1 MVAFRQ
7 VPGEGEVFFDH
18 LAHFVPDMNAASA
31 ALEAL
36 GFVLTP
42 FTEQRNRTPQGF
54 VPAGTGNRCAMLE
67 RGYLEFLTR
76 CADTPLASRLEAA
89 IARYTGV
96 HLLAMSVADAQAARA
111 HLASEGFE
119 PDEPVRLTRA
129 IALPDG
135 GEGEGRFSV
144 VRVPPDAMPE
154 GRIQVLTHHT
164 PDIVWQVRWTAHPNR
179 IVSLEAALVL
189 VDDPPEAAARFG
201 RFVGREPVRRDPTR
215 LVLPLDR
222 GMLVFTDDATRFG
235 IIATTRPCIAA
246 YALGSAEPEVSV
258 QCFEAGGAKRVASG
272 ETVAGQEKERLLALP
287 PALGGHVVIDM
298 PGHLPDWA
306 R

>member
-1 MVAFRQ
+1 MKPFRQ
-7 VPGEGEVFFDH
+7 IPGEGEVFFDH
-18 LAHFVPDMNAASA
+18 LAHFVPDMDAASI
-31 ALEAL
+31 ALGAL

-42 FTEQRNRTPQGF
+42 FTEQRNRTPEGF

-67 RGYLEFLTR
+67 CGYLEFLTG
-76 CADTPLASRLEAA
+76 CADTPLARRLEAA

-111 HLASEGFE
+111 HLTGAGFA
-119 PDEPVRLTRA
+119 PDEAVRLTRA

-135 GEGEGRFSV
+135 GEAEGRFSV

-164 PDIVWQVRWTAHPNR
+164 PDIVWQARWTAHPNR

-189 VDDPPEAAARFG
+189 VDDPSEAAERFG
-201 RFVGREPVRRDPTR
+201 RFLGREPVRRDRSR

-222 GMLVFTDDATRFG
+222 GALVFSDDATRFG
-235 IIATTRPCIAA
+235 ISATTRPCIAA
-246 YALGSAEPEVSV
+246 YALGSAEPRASV
-258 QCFEAGGAKRVASG
+258 QHFEAGGAARVATGDTDAG
-272 ETVAGQEKERLLALP
+272 EGEGALFALP
-287 PALGGHVVIDM
+287 PALGGHVVIGA
-298 PGHLPDWA
+298 PGRAPDWA

>member
-1 MVAFRQ
+1 MVSFRQ
-7 VPGEGEVFFDH
+7 IPGENEVFFDH
-18 LAHFVPDMNAASA
+18 LAHFVPDMEAASA

-42 FTEQRNRTPQGF
+42 FTEQCNRTPQGF

-67 RGYLEFLTR
+67 SGYLEFLTR

-96 HLLAMSVADAQAARA
+96 HLLAMSVADAKATRA
-111 HLASEGFE
+111 HLEDAGFA
-119 PDEPVRLTRA
+119 PDEAVQLTRA

-135 GEGEGRFSV
+135 GEAEGRFSV
-144 VRVPPDAMPE
+144 VRVSPDAMPE

-164 PDIVWQVRWTAHPNR
+164 PDIVWQARWTAHPNR
-179 IVSLEAALVL
+179 IVSLEAALLL
-189 VDDPPEAAARFG
+189 VNDPPEAAARFG
-201 RFVGREPVRRDPTR
+201 RFLGRVPVRRDHAR

-222 GMLVFTDDATRFG
+222 GTLVFTDDATPYG
-235 IIATTRPCIAA
+235 ISTMARPCIAA
-246 YALGSAEPEVSV
+246 YALGSAEPGASV
-258 QCFEAGGAKRVASG
+258 QHFEAGGAKRVASG
-272 ETVAGQEKERLLALP
+272 HAAIREGARLEMP
-287 PALGGHVVIDM
+287 PALGGHVVIDR
-298 PGHLPDWA
+298 PGSVPDWA

>member
-1 MVAFRQ
+1 MVPFRQ
-7 VPGEGEVFFDH
+7 IPGESEVFFDH
-18 LAHFVPDMNAASA
+18 LAHFVPDMDAASA

-67 RGYLEFLTR
+67 SGYLEFLTR

-96 HLLAMSVADAQAARA
+96 HLLAMSVADARAARA
-111 HLASEGFE
+111 HLEDAGFA
-119 PDEPVRLTRA
+119 PDQAVQLTRS

-135 GEGEGRFSV
+135 GEAEGRFSV

-154 GRIQVLTHHT
+154 GRIQVLAHHT
-164 PDIVWQVRWTAHPNR
+164 PDIVWQARWTAHPNR

-189 VDDPPEAAARFG
+189 VDDPSEAAARFG
-201 RFVGREPVRRDPTR
+201 RFLGRVPLRRDHAR

-222 GMLVFTDDATRFG
+222 GIFVFTDDATRFG
-235 IIATTRPCIAA
+235 ISAMARPCIAA
-246 YALGSAEPEVSV
+246 YALGSAEPGVSV
-258 QCFEAGGAKRVASG
+258 QHFEAGGAERVVSG
-272 ETVAGQEKERLLALP
+272 HAATGEGARLDLP
-287 PALGGHVVIDM
+287 PALGGHVVIDR
-298 PGHLPDWA
+298 PGRLPDWA